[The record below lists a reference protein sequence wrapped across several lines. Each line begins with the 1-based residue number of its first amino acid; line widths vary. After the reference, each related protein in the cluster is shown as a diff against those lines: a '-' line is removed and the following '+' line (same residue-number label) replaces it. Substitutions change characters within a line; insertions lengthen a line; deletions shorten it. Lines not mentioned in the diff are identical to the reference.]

1 MKNAK
6 NILREICNA
15 HSIDLTYTEAK
26 DMLYVLDMDMNNNFY
41 FEVQGMEFRIIHE
54 DDIWDLYVEEIKNT
68 TEECYLGGSEIPSF
82 IAIDWEETAKNCYDV
97 DGYAHTFAHYDGEEL
112 NAGDYYIFRTN

>member
-26 DMLYVLDMDMNNNFY
+26 EALQELDDITSDYWFD
-41 FEVQGMEFRIIHE
+41 FQGMDFRIIHE
-54 DDIWDLYVEEIKNT
+54 DDIWDIYVEAIKDI
-68 TEECYLGGSEIPSF
+68 TEDCYLVTNEIPSF
-82 IAIDWEETAKNCYDV
+82 LAIDWEETAKNCYV
-97 DGYAHTFAHYDGEEL
+97 DGYAHTFATYDGEEL
-112 NAGDYYIFRTN
+112 NSGDYYIFRTN